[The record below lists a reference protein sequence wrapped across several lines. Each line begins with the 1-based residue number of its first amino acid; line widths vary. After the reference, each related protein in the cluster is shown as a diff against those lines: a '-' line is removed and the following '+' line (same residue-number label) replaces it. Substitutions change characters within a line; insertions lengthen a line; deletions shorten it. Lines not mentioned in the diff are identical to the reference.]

1 VSQAVV
7 SINRPGRSKSARQKA
22 LREQRASQEPLRFDD
37 LADIVTVSQAARYFG
52 VSTDS
57 IYTDIALGK
66 LAPVIRFG
74 SALRIPKST
83 IAARSQG

>member
-1 VSQAVV
+1 VSQNVV
-7 SINRPGRSKSARQKA
+7 SIVRQGRAKSRRQKA
-22 LREQRASQEPLRFDD
+22 LREQRAAQEPIRFEE
-37 LADIVTVSQAARYFG
+37 LPDILTVAEAARYFG
-52 VSTDS
+52 VSLDS

-74 SALRIPKST
+74 SAIRIPKST